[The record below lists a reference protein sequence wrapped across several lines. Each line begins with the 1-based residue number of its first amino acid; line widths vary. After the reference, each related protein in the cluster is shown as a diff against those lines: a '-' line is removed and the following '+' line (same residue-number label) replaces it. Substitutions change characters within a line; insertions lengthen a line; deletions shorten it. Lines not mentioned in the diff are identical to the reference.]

1 MRRGVRTIMTCLLAA
16 SFAIGL
22 VACVKTEEEEEH
34 MEVVSATENSVK
46 ILAGVLA
53 HPLPLARAHCAQF
66 GKQAFFHD
74 SEPVGDQFEVLTRG
88 SRPYMYTYDCF

>member
-1 MRRGVRTIMTCLLAA
+1 MRRGVRTFTACLLAA
-16 SFAIGL
+16 SLAIGL
-22 VACVKTEEEEEH
+22 AACVKTEEEEEH
-34 MEVVSATENSVK
+34 MEVMSATENSVK
-46 ILAGVLA
+46 ILAGILA
-53 HPLPLARAHCAQF
+53 RPLPLAKAHCAQF